1 MIPKGAIVASK
12 PMVNRVNPREED
24 KWRVRVARY
33 FSTFKY
39 PFLTLFLFFFL
50 FFFSLPPLYTGNS
63 IQGMVSKHVREIR
76 FSRLSIA
83 IRGKKTVE
91 LILFRQLPMIARV
104 FSGDCFQY
112 RCRDNEMKEDFEWK
126 SEKETIKRKIERER
140 KKIM

>member
-1 MIPKGAIVASK
+1 
-12 PMVNRVNPREED
+12 MVNRVNPREED

-39 PFLTLFLFFFL
+39 PFLTLFLFFF
-50 FFFSLPPLYTGNS
+50 FLPPLYSGNS

-104 FSGDCFQY
+104 FSADCFQY

-126 SEKETIKRKIERER
+126 SEKERQ
-140 KKIM
+140 KKDNVEFV